1 MLSIRLSV
9 GQTLRIEDQTYRLLR
24 CKVGVAVMVVNEE
37 RVVKLDTE
45 TSPPIVVQTDV
56 DGQGTDVLLHIN
68 KVYQYDQQCKV
79 LLDSPIRLKISE
91 FAVLK
96 NSRTLTADK

>member
-1 MLSIRLSV
+1 MLSIRLSA

-56 DGQGTDVLLHIN
+56 DGQGTDALLHIS

-79 LLDSPIRLKISE
+79 LLDSPVRLKISE

-96 NSRTLTADK
+96 NSRN

>member
-1 MLSIRLSV
+1 MLSIRLSA

-24 CKVGVAVMVVNEE
+24 CKGGVAIMVVNEE

-45 TSPPIVVQTDV
+45 TSPTIVVQTDV
-56 DGQGTDVLLHIN
+56 DGQGTDALLHIS

-96 NSRTLTADK
+96 NSRN